1 MFIKTR
7 MTKPVFAF
15 IAGRMAPK
23 EKRMGHAGAIIAG
36 GKGTATEKMVAL
48 AAAGATVVES
58 PAAIGRTV
66 RLALGRSSRP
76 AASSA
81 S

>member
-1 MFIKTR
+1 

-36 GKGTATEKMVAL
+36 GKGTAAEKM
-48 AAAGATVVES
+48 ATLQSVGVTVIDS
-58 PAAIGRTV
+58 PAAIGATV
-66 RLALGRSSRP
+66 RASLAKRP
-76 AASSA
+76 ARAA
-81 S
+81 